1 MKKVVIVT
9 VVTILCAALLVEFV
23 SVINRAKECN
33 NPKNAKAVLV
43 NCRKNAKFISYKFN
57 NPETK
62 QLFELSFFTP
72 VVLMTKET

>member
-43 NCRKNAKFISYKFN
+43 NCRKNAINS
-57 NPETK
+57 
-62 QLFELSFFTP
+62 LST
-72 VVLMTKET
+72 E